1 MKMKWNHRYLLGVL
15 VLFIL
20 LGSACGKAPT
30 PTPAPPTAAPTS
42 TAVPPTATS
51 VPATSV
57 PITDNVWSRIQ
68 AAGRIV
74 VGTSADYPP
83 FAYYTDDFTVD
94 GFDIAL
100 MREMGQRLG
109 VQVEFSDF
117 AFDGLLGAL
126 QLEQIDVAIAAIS
139 VSPERQAVVDFS
151 NVYYVGE
158 DAILTGQDST
168 ISIRSVA
175 DMAGHRVGVQRGSV
189 YESWLKT
196 SLVDTGQMPSGNL
209 FSYVRSED
217 SIRDLKDQR
226 VDLVVLDY
234 VPAQSFANQ
243 GGIKVV
249 GHGFNQQRFAL
260 AVPKGA
266 TTLQAEIN
274 RTLIELSNEGTIAQL
289 AQEYLNLAPPDIL
302 PTPTPAPAAPTPT
315 TAPAPAPTPA
325 CIDGMALVQD
335 LTYDDKNM
343 TAPPL
348 VAGGQPFVKGWRV
361 RNTGTCTW
369 DNTYSLVYV
378 RGNVPAARMSGEPV
392 AIARTVLSED
402 TYDIQVNLVAPTP
415 PGVYQGFWYMHNG
428 KGVAFGYTIWVGITV
443 PAGPTATPAPTQT
456 PSPGISFRAD
466 RIHIKAGERVVFTW
480 DVENIKAVYFYAKG
494 EPWEKNGVA
503 GHDRRDVY
511 PQTTTTYELRVV
523 KRDNSVET
531 RQIRIKVDPVVGP
544 PVIAWFAVEPEFQ
557 ILVGQCVNIQWEVR
571 GEVSRVKITRNNVAL
586 WDGAPSSGSLQDCP
600 PGVGN
605 VAYAI
610 EASGPGG
617 TSRAQKNINVIE
629 PTATPPRPTG
639 TPQPTGTPPPAP
651 MVNIIEPMDGFV
663 QRLPNPVHFTITALG
678 SVELDRIELWG
689 YIRIGGGAD
698 LLQTLDAHGT
708 TQKTASFDWQPAG
721 AGSVSFY
728 AKAYDVAGGEGTSD
742 TINGRIDAPEIPT
755 ATPTPVPPPTDTPV
769 PPPTDTPVPPP
780 TDTPVPPPS
789 AVGRWGADAGEGTS
803 FTLMITNQD
812 GGTLDGTL
820 TVWPGEE
827 VGYFSNSTIQDH
839 NVTIHADIV
848 IPGGSPLTY
857 NFMLT
862 LSGDGQHMSGQWSRS
877 DMGMLQPITFD
888 RLLG

>member
-20 LGSACGKAPT
+20 LGSACGKAPM
-30 PTPAPPTAAPTS
+30 PTPAPTAAPTS
-42 TAVPPTATS
+42 TAVPPTATI
-51 VPATSV
+51 VTATPV

-68 AAGRIV
+68 AAGRII

-83 FAYYTDDFTVD
+83 FAYYTDDFAVD

-100 MREMGQRLG
+100 MCEMGQRLG
-109 VQVEFSDF
+109 VQVEVSDF
-117 AFDGLLGAL
+117 AFEGLLGAL

-151 NVYYVGE
+151 SVYYVGE

-175 DMAGHRVGVQRGSV
+175 DMAGQRVGVQHGSV
-189 YESWLKT
+189 YESWLRT
-196 SLVDTGQMPSGNL
+196 SLVDTGQMPSSNL

-217 SIRDLKDQR
+217 AIRDLKDQR

-243 GGIKVV
+243 GGVKVV

-274 RTLIELSNEGTIAQL
+274 RALIELSNEGRIAQL
-289 AQEYLNLAPPDIL
+289 AQQYLNLAPPDIL

-315 TAPAPAPTPA
+315 PAPAALTPTPA
-325 CIDGMALVQD
+325 PAAPTPTPAPAAPTPTPSCIDSMTLVQD

-343 TAPPL
+343 TAPPQ
-348 VAGGQPFVKGWRV
+348 VAGGQPFAKGWRV
-361 RNTGTCTW
+361 RNTGTCPW

-378 RGNVPAARMSGEPV
+378 QGNVPAARMSGEPV
-392 AIARTVLSED
+392 AIARTVLNKD
-402 TYDIQVNLVAPTP
+402 TYDIQVNLIAPTT
-415 PGVYQGFWYMHNG
+415 PGIYQGFWQMRNG
-428 KGVAFGYTIWVGITV
+428 KGVALGHTIWVGITV
-443 PAGPTATPAPTQT
+443 PAKPTATPAPTQT
-456 PSPGISFRAD
+456 PSPGISFSAD
-466 RIHIKAGERVVFTW
+466 RIRIKAGERVIFTW
-480 DVENIKAVYFYAKG
+480 DVVNIKAVYFYAEG

-523 KRDNSVET
+523 KRDDSVET
-531 RQIRIKVDPVVGP
+531 RQIRIEVEPVVGP
-544 PVIAWFAVEPEFQ
+544 PVIARFTVQPEYQ

-571 GEVSRVKITRNNVAL
+571 GEVSQVKITSNQVAL
-586 WDGAPSSGSLQDCP
+586 WDGAPLSGSLQNCP

-610 EASGPGG
+610 QASGPGG
-617 TSRAQKNINVIE
+617 TSRAQKNVNVIE
-629 PTATPPRPTG
+629 PTATPP
-639 TPQPTGTPPPAP
+639 
-651 MVNIIEPMDGFV
+651 
-663 QRLPNPVHFTITALG
+663 
-678 SVELDRIELWG
+678 
-689 YIRIGGGAD
+689 
-698 LLQTLDAHGT
+698 
-708 TQKTASFDWQPAG
+708 
-721 AGSVSFY
+721 
-728 AKAYDVAGGEGTSD
+728 
-742 TINGRIDAPEIPT
+742 
-755 ATPTPVPPPTDTPV
+755 PTDTPP

-820 TVWPGEE
+820 TVWPDEE
-827 VGYFSNSTIQDH
+827 VGYFSNSTIQDYS
-839 NVTIHADIV
+839 VTIHADILV
-848 IPGGSPLTY
+848 PGGSPLTY

>member
-1 MKMKWNHRYLLGVL
+1 MFSKLVNKIIVL
-15 VLFIL
+15 VAIAAVL
-20 LGSACGKAPT
+20 LAACRT
-30 PTPAPPTAAPTS
+30 PTAAPTS
-42 TAVPPTATS
+42 TAVPPTATT
-51 VPATSV
+51 VTATSV

-109 VQVEFSDF
+109 VQVDFSDF

-175 DMAGHRVGVQRGSV
+175 DMAGHRVGVQSGSV

-196 SLVDTGQMPSGNL
+196 SLVDTGQMPSSNL

-217 SIRDLKDQR
+217 AIRDLKDQR

-243 GGIKVV
+243 GGVKVV

-260 AVPKGA
+260 AVRKGA

-274 RTLIELSNEGTIAQL
+274 RALIELQNDGRIAQL
-289 AQEYLNLAPPDIL
+289 AQQHLNLAPPDIL

-315 TAPAPAPTPA
+315 TAPAPAPTPS

-343 TAPPL
+343 TAPPP

-361 RNTGTCTW
+361 RNTGTCPW

-378 RGNVPAARMSGEPV
+378 RGNVPAAGMSGEPV
-392 AIARTVLSED
+392 AIARTVLSKD
-402 TYDIQVNLVAPTP
+402 TYDIQVNLVAPTT
-415 PGVYQGFWYMHNG
+415 PGIYQGFWQMRNG
-428 KGVAFGYTIWVGITV
+428 KGVALGYTIWVGIMV
-443 PAGPTATPAPTQT
+443 PAEPTATPAPTQT
-456 PSPGISFRAD
+456 PSPGISFSAD
-466 RIHIKAGERVVFTW
+466 RMRIKAGERVVFSW
-480 DVENIKAVYFYAKG
+480 DVVNVKAVYFYAEG
-494 EPWEKNGVA
+494 EPWEKNGVV
-503 GHDRRDVY
+503 GQDRRDVY

-523 KRDNSVET
+523 KRDDSVET
-531 RQIRIKVDPVVGP
+531 RQIRIEVEPVVGP
-544 PVIAWFAVEPEFQ
+544 PVIARFTVEPEFQ

-571 GEVSRVKITRNNVAL
+571 GKVSQVKITSNNVAL
-586 WDGAPSSGSLQDCP
+586 WDGAPLSGSLQDCP

-617 TSRAQKNINVIE
+617 TNRAQKNVNVVE
-629 PTATPPRPTG
+629 PTATPPRPT
-639 TPQPTGTPPPAP
+639 
-651 MVNIIEPMDGFV
+651 D
-663 QRLPNPVHFTITALG
+663 
-678 SVELDRIELWG
+678 
-689 YIRIGGGAD
+689 
-698 LLQTLDAHGT
+698 
-708 TQKTASFDWQPAG
+708 
-721 AGSVSFY
+721 
-728 AKAYDVAGGEGTSD
+728 
-742 TINGRIDAPEIPT
+742 
-755 ATPTPVPPPTDTPV
+755 TPTPP
-769 PPPTDTPVPPP
+769 
-780 TDTPVPPPS
+780 
-789 AVGRWGADAGEGTS
+789 
-803 FTLMITNQD
+803 
-812 GGTLDGTL
+812 
-820 TVWPGEE
+820 
-827 VGYFSNSTIQDH
+827 
-839 NVTIHADIV
+839 
-848 IPGGSPLTY
+848 
-857 NFMLT
+857 
-862 LSGDGQHMSGQWSRS
+862 
-877 DMGMLQPITFD
+877 
-888 RLLG
+888 